1 MEPQDTDLVIV
12 FDTSGSMGDHVPGGR
27 KLDIAK
33 AAMWKFVDSLPKSVS
48 VGLVTFT
55 GHCGVRVAEPLS
67 KSTPEARARL
77 RSAIASLRA
86 DGSTPIGDALALA
99 SKQLASSR
107 NKKRIVV
114 MTDGEETCA
123 ESRLASSA
131 DAAWKGGIKVYAI
144 GFAFGQEPSR
154 NFRRIGIYKDANDDK
169 QLASVFTDIRKS
181 LEKETGKFDESKGAD
196 PDRPAASLAGR
207 TGHFRSKGG
216 ERAGRLYQTLQ
227 LNSSFEH
234 RFGETDRFTVLE
246 HGYHVLF
253 DEAEF
258 KADRVEVLRVKLE
271 DKLNFQYGGVEGFV
285 FVNDVTIE

>member
-1 MEPQDTDLVIV
+1 VEPQDTDLVIV

-154 NFRRIGIYKDANDDK
+154 NFRRLGIYKDAQDEG
-169 QLASVFTDIRKS
+169 QLASVFQDIRRS
-181 LEKETGKFDESKGAD
+181 LEKDSGKYDEAKAAAAD
-196 PDRPAASLAGR
+196 VPAVSLAGR
-207 TGHFRSKGG
+207 VGSFRTSG
-216 ERAGRLYQTLQ
+216 ERAGRLYGTLA
-227 LNSSFEH
+227 LKASYEP
-234 RFGETDRFTVLE
+234 RFGPNDRFTVLE
-246 HGYHVLF
+246 HGFHVLF
-253 DEAEF
+253 DPEEFAAE
-258 KADRVEVLRVKLE
+258 KAEVLRVRLHE
-271 DKLNFQYGGVEGFV
+271 RVNFNYGGAEGFV
-285 FVNDVTIE
+285 LAGDVTIE